1 MILVH
6 TSTTKFDPSIKAHRN
21 AVSAFMK
28 RNAWN
33 DASLRFAH
41 DPAYSKSSV
50 AEQVQSK
57 LLNWYL
63 AQESNQMEIK
73 SA

>member
-6 TSTTKFDPSIKAHRN
+6 AQLTEFNPSIKAHRD
-21 AVSAFMK
+21 AVKAFMK
-28 RNAWN
+28 RFAWA
-33 DASLRFAH
+33 DSPLKFAH
-41 DPAYSKSSV
+41 DPSYGNGSV

-63 AQESNQMEIK
+63 AQENCD
-73 SA
+73 A